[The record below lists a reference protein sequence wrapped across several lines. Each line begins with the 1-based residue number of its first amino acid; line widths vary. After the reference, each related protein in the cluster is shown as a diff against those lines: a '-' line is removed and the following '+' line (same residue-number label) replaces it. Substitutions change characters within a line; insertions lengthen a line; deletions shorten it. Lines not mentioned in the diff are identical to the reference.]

1 MRAQHLLLLLQELYL
16 LLQLLLLCHV
26 LPLQFLQHKP
36 WQYSAP
42 RLQPRWG
49 IGCPSPCATS
59 TTHCEQ
65 QDQDSPAQQSR
76 AHASHHQV
84 PGGRLGIHLQLLPR
98 RGLWLELP
106 LAADS
111 WLLRA
116 ARGQELQHTPRAG

>member
-16 LLQLLLLCHV
+16 LLQLLLLLCHM
-26 LPLQFLQHKP
+26 LPLQFLEHKP
-36 WQYSAP
+36 WQYSAA

-49 IGCPSPCATS
+49 TGCLSPCTT

-65 QDQDSPAQQSR
+65 QDQDSPAQQSC
-76 AHASHHQV
+76 ANSSHQQV
-84 PGGRLGIHLQLLPR
+84 PGGRLRIHLQLLPR

-116 ARGQELQHTPRAG
+116 ARGQELQHTPGAG